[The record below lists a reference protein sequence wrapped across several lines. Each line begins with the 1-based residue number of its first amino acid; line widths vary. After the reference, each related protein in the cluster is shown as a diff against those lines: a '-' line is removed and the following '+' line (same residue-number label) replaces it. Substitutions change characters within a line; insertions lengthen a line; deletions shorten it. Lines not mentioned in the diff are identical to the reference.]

1 VESIDVDVYR
11 IPNADSILTR
21 IIDKVLWFIIKI
33 RMRRKLAEISSII
46 SMPQV
51 KKYYIDLRFPS
62 LMGYGLSY
70 VFTWRL
76 VAKLVEKGFDVV
88 KFHSRLDDPEDTY
101 PREKIELAGHGKKV
115 DILWYFKING
125 HVIVELDEIQPL
137 EDRSPESD
145 F

>member
-1 VESIDVDVYR
+1 MVESIDVDVYR
-11 IPNADSILTR
+11 IPNVNSIITR
-21 IIDKVLWFIIKI
+21 IINKVLRFIIKI

-46 SMPQV
+46 TMPQV
-51 KKYYIDLRFPS
+51 KKYYIDLRFPG

-101 PREKIELAGHGKKV
+101 PREKIELAGHGKRV
-115 DILWYFKING
+115 IILWQFKVNG
-125 HVIVELDEIQPL
+125 HVVVEV
-137 EDRSPESD
+137 EDTYQLQDPIE
-145 F
+145 